1 PLATSIPVPLPEL
14 AFPVMS
20 AAGLIDSDLVTRR
33 LSLRASD
40 VVFAKSILEASEGV
54 GVLFGE
60 RGGELIAAAPRSR
73 CAELDRLLFDLC
85 RELGAVVGIPG
96 EDGAHET

>member
-1 PLATSIPVPLPEL
+1 
-14 AFPVMS
+14 MS

-40 VVFAKSILEASEGV
+40 VVFAKGILEASEGV

-73 CAELDRLLFDLC
+73 GAELDRVLSDLC
-85 RELGAVVGIPG
+85 REIGAVVEIPG
-96 EDGAHET
+96 EDCADGT